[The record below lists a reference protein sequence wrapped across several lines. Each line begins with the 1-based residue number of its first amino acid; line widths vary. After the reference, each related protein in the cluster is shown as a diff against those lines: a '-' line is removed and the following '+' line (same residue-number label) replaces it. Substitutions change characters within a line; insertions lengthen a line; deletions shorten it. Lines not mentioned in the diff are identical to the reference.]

1 MFVQEAI
8 QLLNQSGY
16 AQIGDVPAGKDL
28 VGDTAVIR
36 PLHVGQ
42 LTVSYLIGE
51 KDSYRNIQQ
60 ETLNDFKA
68 RLEET
73 FNDEDIRQLCF
84 ELGVEYEDLAADTGH
99 GRIRELVDYGRRH
112 GRLAELTKYA
122 REQRRYITW
131 PNFPVTDPVAIVDKT
146 DVAVV
151 VSLARPAMEKVA
163 QYLAAE
169 QIDANFVLIT
179 NVPAYDET
187 QFLKVDLDWNL
198 AAYEFGRT
206 MDKMAR
212 QLAGACK
219 HFFLAGPMPVIFAMG
234 CIWGTVLAGD
244 KLYHLH
250 RHKDTEQYV
259 HVMTTSQGWLT
270 P

>member
-1 MFVQEAI
+1 MFIQEAI
-8 QLLNQSGY
+8 QLLNHSGY
-16 AQIGDVPAGKDL
+16 AQIDDVPAKDL

-51 KDSYRNIQQ
+51 KDSYRNIEQ
-60 ETLNDFKA
+60 ETLAAFQQKLA
-68 RLEET
+68 ET
-73 FNDEDIRQLCF
+73 FDDEEVRQLCF
-84 ELGVEYEDLAADTGH
+84 ALAIEYEDLTATTRH
-99 GRIRELVDYGRRH
+99 GRIRELVGYARRH
-112 GRLAELTKYA
+112 GRLADLTHYT
-122 REQRRYITW
+122 RRQRPHATW
-131 PNFPVTDPVAIVDKT
+131 PDFPVTDPVAIVDKT

-151 VSLARPAMEKVA
+151 VSLARPALEKVA

-187 QFLKVDLDWNL
+187 QFLQLDLDWNL
-198 AAYEFGRT
+198 AAYEFSRT

-212 QLAGACK
+212 QLAGTRK

-234 CIWGTVLAGD
+234 CIWGTVQAGD

-250 RHKDTEQYV
+250 RHKETEQYV
-259 HVMTTSQGWLT
+259 HVMTTSQAWLSQ
-270 P
+270 